1 MATVI
6 EELVSRLGF
15 QIDDKKLDAFNKR
28 SERLKTTLKRI
39 GVVASAAAVGITTW
53 VSRVGIATD
62 ANIKFADSVDIAFD
76 ALQEL
81 QFATE
86 REGGSLQSL
95 QQSLLAL
102 SQRAGEAFRGMGEGV
117 QVFGLLGINIR
128 DANGNLKTSDILLND
143 LADAFQRFDKVQQIE
158 FANKLGISP
167 DLLLLLQKGGDNLKE
182 LRQEARALGLV
193 TEDTARNSEE
203 FQDSLTNLRFTV
215 RSVFTNIAGEL
226 LPTIIDLAERLKDWF
241 QENKAIIKQNVTK
254 FVKITAKATS
264 FLVKNMRLLFLIL
277 SSIVAVKIIGFFTN
291 LTLVIITVTQAVLG
305 LNAGLTLTNVL
316 MGAMPILIGLA
327 IAAFIAIALIVQ
339 DLAVMLK
346 GGDSF
351 FGRMAKGSE
360 DGRKR
365 VERLVKVFKFFKGVL
380 EFISLTAR
388 EAWESIKLLVNIIEL
403 FGDAVVGKFIDKIDN
418 IKLRFQKFKDFID
431 NFKIPFIGG
440 PETVAP
446 DAGGNGDNTTNTTNV
461 DAAITINS
469 QDGDPLAIG
478 EAVAQA
484 IENVARNGINN
495 QPQVVIV

>member
-39 GVVASAAAVGITTW
+39 GVVASAAAVGIITW
-53 VSRVGIATD
+53 VSRVGVATD

-128 DANGNLKTSDILLND
+128 DANGDLKTSDILLED

-167 DLLLLLQKGGDNLKE
+167 DLLLLLQKGKDNLKK
-182 LRQEARALGLV
+182 LRLEARSFGLIS
-193 TEDTARNSEE
+193 EDTARRAEE
-203 FQDSLTNLRFTV
+203 FQDALTDLKQTARSLFI
-215 RSVFTNIAGEL
+215 NIAGDL
-226 LPTIIDLAERLKDWF
+226 LPTIIKLVQRTSEWF
-241 QENKAIIKQNVTK
+241 IENKKIIRQKLEFYIKILTKSIDLLLDNLGFLINTLLAIEALKVLGFLTD
-254 FVKITAKATS
+254 FVLLIITAS
-264 FLVKNMRLLFLIL
+264 RV
-277 SSIVAVKIIGFFTN
+277 
-291 LTLVIITVTQAVLG
+291 VLG
-305 LNAGLTLTNVL
+305 LNTQLALTNAL
-316 MGAMPILIGLA
+316 IGAMPILIGLA
-327 IAAFIAIALIVQ
+327 IAAFIVIALIIQ
-339 DLAVMLK
+339 DLAAMLK
-346 GGDSF
+346 GDDSF
-351 FGRMAKGSE
+351 FGRMAEDSE
-360 DGRKR
+360 DARKK
-365 VERLVKVFKFFKGVL
+365 VEKLISVFEFFKGVL
-380 EFISLTAR
+380 EFISQVAKD
-388 EAWESIKLLVNIIEL
+388 AWESIKSLVTIIES
-403 FGDAVVGKFIDKIDN
+403 FGDAVVNTFLDKIDN
-418 IKLRFQKFKDFID
+418 MKLRFQKFKDFID
-431 NFKIPFIGG
+431 NFKIPFIGRPG
-440 PETVAP
+440 TVAP
-446 DAGGNGDNTTNTTNV
+446 DVGGSGDNITNTTNLET
-461 DAAITINS
+461 AITINS
-469 QDGDPLAIG
+469 QNGDPLAIG